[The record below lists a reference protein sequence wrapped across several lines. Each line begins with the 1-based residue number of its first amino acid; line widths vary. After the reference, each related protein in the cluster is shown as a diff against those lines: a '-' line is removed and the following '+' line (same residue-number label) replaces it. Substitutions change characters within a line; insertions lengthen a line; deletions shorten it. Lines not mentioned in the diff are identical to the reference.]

1 MPIGEG
7 ANPIETHQFQA
18 EVKKVLDIVIHS
30 LYTDREIF
38 VRELISNAFDALE
51 KFRHESLMHK
61 EVFDGH
67 LSLEILINMDE
78 RAHTLT
84 IIDTGVGMTHEELIS
99 NLGSIAHSGSQSFL
113 AQLAEAARKDVDLIG
128 QFGVGFYSAFMASDR
143 VRVQTRGFRPDD
155 QGWEWVS
162 DGSGTYTIEPAKG
175 LRRGTTITLELKEDA
190 YEFANPENIK
200 QIIKRYSNFVP
211 FPILVKGE
219 RVNTIQAI
227 WTRNKNEIKEEE
239 YTEFYK
245 FIANAFDEPSYYI
258 HFSADAPLAIHALLF
273 VPRENFEGFGFGRME
288 PGVDLYC
295 RKVMIDKHPEGLLP
309 EWMRFLRGVIDSE
322 DLPLNIS
329 RETLQDNSIVRKVN
343 QVISGRFLKFLE
355 EEAKQNPEKFTR
367 FWNTFGIFLKE
378 GIVNDFAHQKEIAR
392 LLRFESS
399 KTEKGKLTSL
409 TEYLGRMKEEQ
420 KVIYYLNGPSREIIE
435 GGPYL
440 EAFRSRDLEVIY
452 THDPIDDFVM
462 SNVHEFEGKK
472 MLSADQAN
480 LELPEAGKPE
490 AGKKE
495 EKGPEEKQE
504 QEREQRFKES
514 LSADQIKSLTGWLK
528 EILGE
533 RVKDVVESHR
543 LVESPAIVVNLDSGM
558 SSAMRRVMRA
568 MDGKA
573 AEGIANLTMEI
584 NPHHP
589 LIRKLD
595 DMRRQDEGFAK
606 IIGEQVFDNAMIAAG
621 LLAEPRNMVDRM
633 YRILEKAME

>member
-1 MPIGEG
+1 MPIDG
-7 ANPIETHQFQA
+7 NPIETHQFQA

-38 VRELISNAFDALE
+38 VRELISNAVDALE

-78 RAHTLT
+78 KAHTLT
-84 IIDTGVGMTHEELIS
+84 MIDTGIGMTHEELIA

-113 AQLAEAARKDVDLIG
+113 AQLADAARQDVDLIG
-128 QFGVGFYSAFMASDR
+128 QFGVGFYSAFMAADR
-143 VRVQTRGFRPDD
+143 VRVQTRGFRLDD

-175 LRRGTTITLELKEDA
+175 LRRGTTIILELKEDA
-190 YEFANPENIK
+190 HEFANPENVK
-200 QIIKRYSNFVP
+200 RIIKRYSNFVP

-245 FIANAFDEPSYYI
+245 FVANAFDDPSYYI

-273 VPRENFEGFGFGRME
+273 VPRENLERFGLGRME

-309 EWMRFLRGVIDSE
+309 EWMRFLRGLIDSE

-355 EEAKQNPEKFTR
+355 EEAKHNPEKFTV

-378 GIVNDFAHQKEIAR
+378 GIVNDFAHQKDIAK

-399 KTEKGKLTSL
+399 KTEKGKVTSL
-409 TEYLGRMKEEQ
+409 AEYIGRMKEEQ

-435 GGPYL
+435 AGPYI
-440 EAFRSRDLEVIY
+440 ETFRSRDLEVIY

-462 SNVHEFEGKK
+462 SNLGEFEGKK
-472 MLSADQAN
+472 LLSADQAN
-480 LELPEAGKPE
+480 LELPEAGKKE
-490 AGKKE
+490 AKE
-495 EKGPEEKQE
+495 QDQEQVQE
-504 QEREQRFKES
+504 QEQKFKES
-514 LSADQIKSLTGWLK
+514 LSTDQIKSLAGWLK

-533 RVKDVVESHR
+533 QVKEVVESHR
-543 LVESPAIVVNLDSGM
+543 LVESPAIVVNPDSGV
-558 SSAMRRVMRA
+558 SSAMRRVMQA
-568 MDGKA
+568 MDRDVG
-573 AEGIANLTMEI
+573 EGPLYLTLEI
-584 NPHHP
+584 NPRHP

-595 DMRRQDEGFAK
+595 DMRKQDEGFAK
-606 IIGEQVFDNAMIAAG
+606 IVGEQIFDTAMIAAG
-621 LLAEPRNMVDRM
+621 LLAEPRNMVDRV